1 MADSESGS
9 VPFWWTA
16 LFLLLALGLAAI
28 AIKMVGG
35 DLVAS
40 GAFLP
45 LPV

>member
-1 MADSESGS
+1 MADSDSES

-28 AIKMVGG
+28 AIRMVGG
-35 DLVAS
+35 SLIS

-45 LPV
+45 VPF